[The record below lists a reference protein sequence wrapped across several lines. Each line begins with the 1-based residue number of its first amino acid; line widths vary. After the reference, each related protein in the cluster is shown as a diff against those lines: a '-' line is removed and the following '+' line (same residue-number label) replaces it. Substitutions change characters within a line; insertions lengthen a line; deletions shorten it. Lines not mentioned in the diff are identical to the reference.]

1 MPAGSGAG
9 LGIAV
14 EGRNGVQRVLD
25 HFVEVEVVVRVRQ
38 GHRDIAIVVEHSLVA
53 YAPLR
58 GAGRSPSAKVLV
70 DGVAP
75 LVHLVEDARLL
86 DGTPIDLGDEDG
98 IGLDDRHLLL
108 ELSDELALALLDV
121 GVAVHL
127 AVVASVP
134 AGIDVDGIAYVAAF
148 DGMDGVVGIARLEA
162 CTRHPDDAL
171 ETIGSD
177 HIDDG
182 LEVVVQSLRIVLA
195 PCSLPLAPC
204 SLLLAPC
211 SLPLAPYI
219 DRLVG
224 KLQSYLTVVFADGI
238 VLRDDVPDFHQ
249 VLLVVVADLKIEGAD
264 AWRPYD
270 DVHPVCQS
278 SLRQRNIERRHV
290 VPEAVGVEVAD
301 VGLATCAFGLTGG
314 TAIGEVAVVGP
325 GRVEVQAEDV
335 AVGFLKSREHL
346 LEVIL
351 AALHALFVVAP
362 APPPSIEP
370 GIGCVHHAVQ
380 YDTVAFIVHQPSTF
394 DMERRKRFC
403 IGVRTFLG
411 HSLHRQGDKASQKQT
426 LSFLHSICTI
436 CSR

>member
-1 MPAGSGAG
+1 M
-9 LGIAV
+9 
-14 EGRNGVQRVLD
+14 
-25 HFVEVEVVVRVRQ
+25 RQ

-53 YAPLR
+53 DAPLR
-58 GAGRSPSAKVLV
+58 GAGRCPSAKVLV

-75 LVHLVEDARLL
+75 FVHLVEDARLL
-86 DGTPIDLGDEDG
+86 DGAPIDLGDEDG

-134 AGIDVDGIAYVAAF
+134 AGIDVDGIADVAAF

-171 ETIGSD
+171 EAIGSD

-182 LEVVVQSLRIVLA
+182 LEVVVQSFRIVLA
-195 PCSLPLAPC
+195 PCSLPLAP
-204 SLLLAPC
+204 
-211 SLPLAPYI
+211 YI
-219 DRLVG
+219 NRLVG

-249 VLLVVVADLKIEGAD
+249 VLLVVVADLEIEGAD

-362 APPPSIEP
+362 APPPAIEP

-380 YDTVAFIVHQPSTF
+380 YDAVAFIVHQPSPF
-394 DMERRKRFC
+394 DMERRKRF
-403 IGVRTFLG
+403 
-411 HSLHRQGDKASQKQT
+411 
-426 LSFLHSICTI
+426 
-436 CSR
+436 